1 MESMGFGTIGCDPG
15 AEDVRALEVLRAERR
30 RLADLAARYSAFG
43 FESLARECKARLA
56 DLRHEIRRRCRELGK
71 QAI

>member
-1 MESMGFGTIGCDPG
+1 METIGFGVIECDPG
-15 AEDVRALEVLRAERR
+15 TDGVRALEVLRAERR

-56 DLRHEIRRRCRELGK
+56 DLQHEIRRRCRGLGK
-71 QAI
+71 EGI